1 MQRRTITAIETPY
14 LNEIKEGQLYIDID
28 ENTGKIRSL
37 KKKQDGKFIDQIET
51 INDQVFGN
59 SLSQASPSVQ
69 KWVSKIAKPV
79 AVVEKPLLFRNNGS
93 TIYLDE
99 ETNNKNVGELYIDS
113 LLFNGHWS
121 YTRFV
126 DSRVPTVIRKL
137 SNLGTQV
144 KLNQSNVRVVNGKI
158 SLTHGAHLKGRPSIQ
173 DSEITKEVNEK
184 EQVNALIFPEVVIVG
199 DVLIKHGKSR
209 PPYGSCGNTWG
220 FNPNNITSS
229 FGINTRDITID
240 YSQIDLSEL
249 SLPTERYIETSQ
261 FVGDYGKRLHIIC
274 NNDYSYIYTSSIK
287 IEGIVHPVVL
297 KYYRSINATKL
308 TELHYYNFPSMF
320 TDDGLVIPDSDNFDF
335 SACPWVIGV
344 KESLVDNSLPVQKP
358 MNIELSDVTLEVLTE
373 EDKEI
378 IRSKG
383 YTINGGQGINRIM
396 IGDFD

>member
-1 MQRRTITAIETPY
+1 MQRKTITAIETPY

-69 KWVSKIAKPV
+69 KWVSKVAKPV
-79 AVVEKPLLFRNNGS
+79 AVVEKPLLFRDNGS

-121 YTRFV
+121 DTRFV

-137 SNLGTQV
+137 SSHGTQV
-144 KLNQSNVRVVNGKI
+144 TVDTVIKVVNGEI
-158 SLTHGAHLKGRPSIQ
+158 SMSLDALFKGNFLVQ

-184 EQVNALIFPEVVIVG
+184 EQVHALEFPRINIVG
-199 DVLIKHGKSR
+199 DILIKHGKSR

-220 FNPNNITSS
+220 FRPNNIT
-229 FGINTRDITID
+229 GGVNIETRDITID
-240 YSQIDLSEL
+240 YSQIDLSKL
-249 SLPTERYIETSQ
+249 SLPTEKYIDASR
-261 FVGDYGKRLHIIC
+261 FIGDYGKRLHIIC
-274 NNDYSYIYTSSIK
+274 NNDYSYIYRGSDIRIS
-287 IEGIVHPVVL
+287 GIVHPVVF

-358 MNIELSDVTLEVLTE
+358 MNIELSDVTLAVLTE